1 MARVKLDKQGH
12 IDAPTLILQ
21 NKNFDNVG
29 NIVNVSDMQYK
40 ENFNDANEFSF
51 TVYKKDNLYWDKIKD
66 LGVLYIPELKE
77 KFELTISKTKSDNIK
92 KVVTGTSLCETEL
105 GQIKLRDIEINTETD
120 ILNPLYDS
128 NFPTLFY
135 RNPDRFDHIDWDK
148 DEYNGK
154 YKDYTDEQKKSIL
167 RHSSLLHRLLE
178 KAPHYTIG
186 HVDPT
191 LSELQLIKEFSISE
205 QAIYDELTSEIADEF
220 KCLFL
225 FDSMMRTI
233 NVYDLCNTCDDC
245 GYRGDFSDT
254 CPQCGSENFHGQ
266 YGEQTNIFVSTQN
279 LSNEITIECDKDSIK
294 NCLYITGGDDLI
306 NAAIASANPNGSRY
320 IYNYENSYD
329 DMPEELVEN
338 LKQYNEESKE
348 YIQSH
353 AYNITNDTV
362 TGYNNVVNYVNK
374 YFADDSKINYNLLPS
389 DGNLIGYNSTT
400 TALYEATDLYMFIN
414 DSMMPTID
422 ISGIGI
428 DDSVNN
434 IINGFAKGFTYLDD
448 NGNKQTGFEN
458 QIAVLN
464 RTSAISLTV
473 QRTIQNVAKLFY
485 GSAYYDLKL
494 TEDSYIQAKED
505 TSGKLIDGTG
515 IWTGKVTL
523 TSLTETDPDTGVNI
537 TRTKNLSVKI
547 SNDVSLYFQQCILIA
562 MAEKDSFEKYN
573 ITSLTMSDDNFRE
586 RIHLYSLKELEN
598 LYQSFQ
604 MCLTVVTSADIQ
616 DENLRKKYYDFYYNR
631 SQLISYELVTRNLQL
646 NAIKSLYYYDSDTG
660 LYSGELYLLRL
671 AVNKYLN
678 LERYIGDDDL
688 WKTFCSY
695 RREDTYQNDN
705 YISDGLTNTEII
717 ERVNELVQ
725 QANKELYKTSTP
737 QYTLTSNLNNLLVIP
752 AFKNIIDY
760 FAVGNWIHVEI
771 DDVVYPL
778 RLLTYTIHYDDVS
791 TIDVDFS
798 TVEKY
803 SDGISDIES
812 IISSASSMSSSFNY
826 ITNQVNKT
834 QEVNKVVKSNLLDGI
849 NAETTK
855 LVNSDDQDIL
865 IDNTGI
871 LCRSYDPMTDTYD
884 DVQLRILKNGLYF
897 TDDNWKTLKTGIG
910 KYYYVNEDG
919 ETIATAGVFGETI
932 VGNLIL
938 GNNLKIIS
946 DNNKMTFDGDG
957 LNVTNGINTVI
968 IDPNS
973 EKILVILNEAGED
986 IFNTQTNGNLSV
998 QGDIRAENLYVKN
1011 KINLGGNGL
1020 DWTDIEDGN
1029 TIIAR
1034 TREWLDHALLG
1045 NIFFGHVSDG
1055 ESDGSYE
1062 TTCGMIFTKTIIT
1075 EEETI
1080 LGAKDPVI
1088 TSSTSFINEATLK
1101 ADTFSI
1107 CADLE
1112 VDNSATFK
1120 KDITVQDV
1128 KFSDL
1133 VEKIQDAEDKINDLH
1148 NDLEGLG
1155 LKEKEDY
1162 QDVLNKLNTT
1172 NENLKLLS
1180 NDVSDLKSKVGN
1192 LEDSFAAL
1200 NLRVLE
1206 LEAKI
1211 NG

>member
-77 KFELTISKTKSDNIK
+77 KFELTISKTESDNVK
-92 KVVTGTSLCETEL
+92 KVVTATSLCEAEL

-120 ILNPLYDS
+120 IINPLYDS

-135 RNPDRFDHIDWDK
+135 RNPDKFDYIDWDK
-148 DEYNGK
+148 EEYNGK

-191 LSELQLIKEFSISE
+191 LAELKLIKEFSISE
-205 QAIYDELTSEIADEF
+205 QVIYDELTSEIADEF

-225 FDSMMRTI
+225 FDSMTRTI

-245 GYRGDFSDT
+245 GYRGDFSDS

-266 YGEQTNIFVSTQN
+266 YGEQTNIFISSQN

-294 NCLYITGGDDLI
+294 NCLYVSGGDDLI

-329 DMPEELVEN
+329 DMPEELVEK
-338 LKQYNEESKE
+338 LKQYNKESKE

-362 TGYNNVVNYVNK
+362 SRYNSVVNYVNK
-374 YFADDSKINYNLLPS
+374 YFADDSKINYTSLPS

-400 TALYEATDLYMFIN
+400 TALYEATDLYMFIS

-428 DDSVNN
+428 DDSINN

-448 NGNKQTGFEN
+448 NGNKQTGFKN

-473 QRTIQNVAKLFY
+473 QRTIQNIAKLFY

-494 TEDSYIQAKED
+494 TEDSYIQAEED
-505 TSGKLIDGTG
+505 ASGNLIDGTG
-515 IWTGKVTL
+515 VWTGKVTL

-537 TRTKNLSVKI
+537 TRTKNLSLKI
-547 SNDVSLYFQQCILIA
+547 SNDVSLYFQQCISTA
-562 MAEKDSFEKYN
+562 MADKDSFEKYN
-573 ITSLTMSDDNFRE
+573 ITSLTMEDNDFSE

-631 SQLISYELVTRNLQL
+631 SQLISSELVTRNLQL

-671 AVNKYLN
+671 AVNRYLN
-678 LERYIGDDDL
+678 LETYIGDDNL

-695 RREDTYQNDN
+695 RREDNYQNDN

-737 QYTLTSNLNNLLVIP
+737 QYTITSNLNNLLAIP

-760 FAVGNWIHVEI
+760 FAVGNWIHVKI

-778 RLLTYTIHYDDVS
+778 RLLSYMIHYDDIS
-791 TIDVDFS
+791 TIDVEFS

-849 NAETTK
+849 NTETTK
-855 LVNSDDQDIL
+855 LVNSDDQDIV

-871 LCRSYDPMTDTYD
+871 WCRSYDPMTDTYD
-884 DVQLRILKNGLYF
+884 DVQLKILKNGLYF
-897 TDDNWKTLKTGIG
+897 TDNNWETLKTGIG

-919 ETIATAGVFGETI
+919 ETVATAGVFGETI

-973 EKILVILNEAGED
+973 EKIFVIFNEDGED

-1011 KINLGGNGL
+1011 KINLGSNNSKWG
-1020 DWTDIEDGN
+1020 DIVEGN

-1034 TREWLDHALLG
+1034 DKKIVGDTTSETIL
-1045 NIFFGHVSDG
+1045 FGYISNPTF
-1055 ESDGSYE
+1055 EYLYE
-1062 TTCGMIFTKTIIT
+1062 TTCGIEFQKAYITEYFIDDDGNEKEIIT
-1075 EEETI
+1075 ETI
-1080 LGAKDPVI
+1080 NNAILNANNFDIHANLIVNNP
-1088 TSSTSFINEATLK
+1088 S
-1101 ADTFSI
+1101 
-1107 CADLE
+1107 
-1112 VDNSATFK
+1112 TFK
-1120 KDITVQDV
+1120 EDIVVQDV

-1133 VEKIQDAEDKINDLH
+1133 VNKIKSAEDKINDLH
-1148 NDLEGLG
+1148 NGIEGLG
-1155 LKEKEDY
+1155 AKEKEDY
-1162 QDVLNKLNTT
+1162 QDVLDKLNTT
-1172 NENLKLLS
+1172 NENLKSLS
-1180 NDVSDLKSKVGN
+1180 NNVYDLKSKVGS
-1192 LEDSFAAL
+1192 LEGNFAAL
-1200 NLRVLE
+1200 NLRVAQ